1 MSNKVTIK
9 DIAIELS
16 TIDLIVT
23 HALNYQQIKT
33 YYIKFNPKN
42 IDYEI
47 Q

>member
-1 MSNKVTIK
+1 MNKKVTIK
-9 DIAIELS
+9 DIARELG

-23 HALNYQQIKT
+23 RALNNQQTRT